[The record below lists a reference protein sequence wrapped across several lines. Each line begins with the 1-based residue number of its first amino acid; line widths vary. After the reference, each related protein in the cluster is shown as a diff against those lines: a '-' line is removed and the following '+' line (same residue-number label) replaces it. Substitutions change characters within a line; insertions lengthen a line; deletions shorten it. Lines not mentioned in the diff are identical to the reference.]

1 MKMSKSFPTIYEV
14 ARTAGVSITTV
25 SRVLNDPQKV
35 NQKTLQTVLS
45 AIDEIGFVPRAEAR
59 ARAIKENRRIGVI
72 SPFITA
78 PSFVQRMRGVATALM
93 NTKYEMVIYTVDSS
107 DRLHGYLAKLPLT
120 HSLDGLI
127 VMSLPFGDDEANRL
141 LEHGVET
148 VLIEF
153 PQPVFSTVEI
163 DDVAGG
169 MMAAQYLMNKGH
181 RRIAF
186 LGDTDLPE
194 YSIHPVNQR
203 LAGFR
208 KALIDAGL
216 SLPPEFVILTP
227 YSQEQARQAAHEL
240 MQLAEPPTAIF
251 SATDLQA
258 FGVLK
263 AAREM
268 GLKIPDDL
276 AVIGFDDLDMADY
289 VGLTTVRQ
297 HLDDS
302 GRIAVEQL
310 LSRLANPSYPVQH
323 VKLPLSIVERETV

>member
-1 MKMSKSFPTIYEV
+1 MSKSSPTIYEV

-25 SRVLNDPQKV
+25 SRVLNEPQKV

-45 AIDEIGFVPRAEAR
+45 AIDQTGFVPRAEAR
-59 ARAIKENRRIGVI
+59 ARAIKENRRIGVL

-93 NTKYEMVIYTVDSS
+93 NTRYEMVIYTVDSS
-107 DRLHGYLAKLPLT
+107 DRLHGHLAMLPLT
-120 HSLDGLI
+120 HTLDGLI

-141 LEHGVET
+141 IEHGVET
-148 VLIEF
+148 ILIEF
-153 PQPVFSTVEI
+153 PQPIFSTVEI
-163 DDVAGG
+163 DDVEGG
-169 MMAAQYLMNKGH
+169 MMAAQFLIKKGH

-194 YSIHPVNQR
+194 YAIHPVSQR

-208 KALIDAGL
+208 QAMDAAGL
-216 SLPPEFVILTP
+216 CLPPEYVILTP
-227 YSQEQARQAAHEL
+227 YSQEQARQAAHKL
-240 MQLAEPPTAIF
+240 MNLAEPPTAIF

-268 GLKIPDDL
+268 GLQIPDDL

-302 GRIAVEQL
+302 GRIAVELL
-310 LSRLANPSYPVQH
+310 LSRLSNPSHPVQH
-323 VKLPLSIVERETV
+323 VKLPLSIIERETA

>member
-1 MKMSKSFPTIYEV
+1 MNKPSPTIYEV

-25 SRVLNDPQKV
+25 SRVLNEPQKV
-35 NQKTLQTVLS
+35 NQKTLQAVLS

-120 HSLDGLI
+120 HTLDGLI
-127 VMSLPFGDDEANRL
+127 VMSLPFGDDETNRL
-141 LEHGVET
+141 IEHGVET

-169 MMAAQYLMNKGH
+169 RMAAQYLVQKGH

-208 KALIDAGL
+208 QVLDAAGL
-216 SLPPEFVILTP
+216 SLPPEYVILTP
-227 YSQEQARQAAHEL
+227 YSQEQARQAAHKL
-240 MQLAEPPTAIF
+240 MHLAEPPTAIF

-302 GRIAVEQL
+302 GRIAVELL
-310 LSRLANPSYPVQH
+310 LSRLANPSYPLQH
-323 VKLPLSIVERETV
+323 VKLPLAIIERESA

>member
-1 MKMSKSFPTIYEV
+1 
-14 ARTAGVSITTV
+14 
-25 SRVLNDPQKV
+25 
-35 NQKTLQTVLS
+35 
-45 AIDEIGFVPRAEAR
+45 
-59 ARAIKENRRIGVI
+59 
-72 SPFITA
+72 
-78 PSFVQRMRGVATALM
+78 
-93 NTKYEMVIYTVDSS
+93 
-107 DRLHGYLAKLPLT
+107 
-120 HSLDGLI
+120 
-127 VMSLPFGDDEANRL
+127 
-141 LEHGVET
+141 
-148 VLIEF
+148 
-153 PQPVFSTVEI
+153 
-163 DDVAGG
+163 
-169 MMAAQYLMNKGH
+169 MAAQYLMNKGH

>member
-1 MKMSKSFPTIYEV
+1 MNKSSPTIYEV
-14 ARTAGVSITTV
+14 ARTAGVSTATV
-25 SRVLNDPQKV
+25 SRVLNEPQKV
-35 NQKTLQTVLS
+35 NQKTLHAVLS
-45 AIDEIGFVPRAEAR
+45 AIDEIGFVPRADAR
-59 ARAIKENRRIGVI
+59 ARALKENRRIGVI

-120 HSLDGLI
+120 HTLDGLI

-141 LEHGVET
+141 IEHNVET
-148 VLIEF
+148 ILIEF
-153 PQPVFSTVEI
+153 PQPIFSTVEI

-169 MMAAQYLMNKGH
+169 RMAAQYLMKKGH

-194 YSIHPVNQR
+194 YAIHPVSQR

-208 KALIDAGL
+208 QTLEGAGL
-216 SLPPEFVILTP
+216 SLPPEYVILTP
-227 YSQEQARQAAHEL
+227 YSQEQARQAAHKL
-240 MQLAEPPTAIF
+240 MALAEPPTAIF

-289 VGLTTVRQ
+289 VGLTTIRQ
-297 HLDDS
+297 PLDDS
-302 GRIAVEQL
+302 GRIAVELL
-310 LSRLANPSYPVQH
+310 LSRLANPSHPIQH
-323 VKLPLSIVERETV
+323 VNLPLSIVERETA

>member
-1 MKMSKSFPTIYEV
+1 VNKPSPTIYEV
-14 ARTAGVSITTV
+14 ARTAGVSTTTV

-45 AIDEIGFVPRAEAR
+45 AIDEIGFVPRADAR

-120 HSLDGLI
+120 HTLDGLI
-127 VMSLPFGDDEANRL
+127 VMSLSFGDEEANRL
-141 LEHGVET
+141 IEHGVET
-148 VLIEF
+148 VLIEY
-153 PQPVFSTVEI
+153 PQPIFSTVEI
-163 DDVAGG
+163 NDVAGG
-169 MMAAQYLMNKGH
+169 RMAAQYLIRKGH

-208 KALIDAGL
+208 QAMVAAGL
-216 SLPPEFVILTP
+216 SIPPEYVILTP
-227 YSQEQARQAAHEL
+227 YSQEQARQAALKL
-240 MQLAEPPTAIF
+240 MHLAEPPTAIF

-302 GRIAVEQL
+302 GRIAVDLL
-310 LSRLANPSYPVQH
+310 LSRLSNPSHPIQH
-323 VKLPLSIVERETV
+323 VKLPLAIIERETA

>member
-1 MKMSKSFPTIYEV
+1 MAKPSPTIYEV
-14 ARTAGVSITTV
+14 AETAHVSIATV
-25 SRVLNDPQKV
+25 SRVLNNPQKV
-35 NQKTLQTVLS
+35 SAKTRQAVLS
-45 AIDEIGFVPRAEAR
+45 AIDKIGFVPRAEAR

-72 SPFITA
+72 APFITA
-78 PSFVQRMRGVATALM
+78 PSFVQRLRGVVTALM
-93 NTKYEMVIYTVDSS
+93 NTSYELVIYTVDSS

-127 VMSLPFGDDEANRL
+127 IMSLPFSEDEANRL
-141 LEHGVET
+141 IEHGVET
-148 VLIEF
+148 VLIEY
-153 PQPVFSTVEI
+153 PQTMFSTVEI

-169 MMAAQYLMNKGH
+169 RMAAQYLLEKGH

-186 LGDTDLPE
+186 MGDTDLPE
-194 YSIHPVNQR
+194 YAIHPVSRR

-208 KALIDAGL
+208 LRLEEAGL
-216 SLPPEFVILTP
+216 SLPPEQVILTP

-240 MQLAEPPTAIF
+240 LNLAEPPTAIF

-268 GLKIPDDL
+268 GLKIPGDL
-276 AVIGFDDLDMADY
+276 AIIGFDDLDMAEY

-302 GRIAVEQL
+302 GRIAVELL
-310 LSRLANPSYPVQH
+310 LSRLANPAHPVEH
-323 VKLPLSIVERETV
+323 VQLPLSIVERETA

>member
-1 MKMSKSFPTIYEV
+1 MNKPSPTIYEV

-25 SRVLNDPQKV
+25 SRVLNEPQKV
-35 NQKTLQTVLS
+35 NQKTRQAVLS
-45 AIDEIGFVPRAEAR
+45 AIDEIGFIPRAEAR

-72 SPFITA
+72 APFITA
-78 PSFVQRMRGVATALM
+78 PSFVQRLRGVATALM
-93 NTKYEMVIYTVDSS
+93 NTKYELVIYTVDSS
-107 DRLHGYLAKLPLT
+107 DRFHGYLAKLPLT
-120 HSLDGLI
+120 HTLDGLI
-127 VMSLPFGDDEANRL
+127 VMSLPFEDDEANRL
-141 LEHGVET
+141 IEHHVES
-148 VLIEF
+148 VLIEY
-153 PQPVFSTVEI
+153 PQQVFSTVEI

-169 MMAAQYLMNKGH
+169 MMATQYLINKGH

-194 YSIHPVNQR
+194 YSIHPVSQR
-203 LAGFR
+203 LTGFR
-208 KALIDAGL
+208 RALETAGL
-216 SLPPEFVILTP
+216 SIPPEYVILTP
-227 YSQEQARQAAHEL
+227 YSQEQARQAAHKL
-240 MQLAEPPTAIF
+240 MHMAEAPTAIF

-276 AVIGFDDLDMADY
+276 AIIGFDDLDMADY

-302 GRIAVEQL
+302 GRIAVELL
-310 LSRLANPSYPVQH
+310 LSRLANPSHPVQH
-323 VKLPLSIVERETV
+323 VHLPLSIIERETA

>member
-1 MKMSKSFPTIYEV
+1 MSKPFPTIYEV

-25 SRVLNDPQKV
+25 SRVLNEPQKV

-107 DRLHGYLAKLPLT
+107 DRLHGYLAKLPLN

-127 VMSLPFGDDEANRL
+127 VMSLPFRDEEANRL
-141 LEHGVET
+141 IEHGVET

-153 PQPVFSTVEI
+153 PQSVFSTVEI

-169 MMAAQYLMNKGH
+169 VMAAQYLIKKGH

-208 KALIDAGL
+208 QTMEAAGL
-216 SLPPEFVILTP
+216 SNPPEYVILTP
-227 YSQEQARQAAHEL
+227 YSQEQARQAAHKL
-240 MQLAEPPTAIF
+240 MHLAEPPSAIF

-302 GRIAVEQL
+302 GRIAVELL
-310 LSRLANPSYPVQH
+310 LSRLTNPSHPVQH
-323 VKLPLSIVERETV
+323 VKLPLAIIERETA

>member
-169 MMAAQYLMNKGH
+169 DDG
-181 RRIAF
+181 
-186 LGDTDLPE
+186 G
-194 YSIHPVNQR
+194 PV
-203 LAGFR
+203 
-208 KALIDAGL
+208 
-216 SLPPEFVILTP
+216 
-227 YSQEQARQAAHEL
+227 
-240 MQLAEPPTAIF
+240 
-251 SATDLQA
+251 
-258 FGVLK
+258 
-263 AAREM
+263 
-268 GLKIPDDL
+268 PD
-276 AVIGFDDLDMADY
+276 
-289 VGLTTVRQ
+289 
-297 HLDDS
+297 
-302 GRIAVEQL
+302 E
-310 LSRLANPSYPVQH
+310 
-323 VKLPLSIVERETV
+323 

>member
-1 MKMSKSFPTIYEV
+1 MSKSSPTIYEV
-14 ARTAGVSITTV
+14 ARMAGVSTATV
-25 SRVLNDPQKV
+25 SRVMNEPQKV
-35 NQKTLQTVLS
+35 NQKTLQAVLS
-45 AIDEIGFVPRAEAR
+45 TIDQVGFIPRAEAR
-59 ARAIKENRRIGVI
+59 ARAIKENRRIGII

-93 NTKYEMVIYTVDSS
+93 STMYEMVIYTVDSS

-120 HSLDGLI
+120 HTLDGLI
-127 VMSLPFGDDEANRL
+127 VMSLPFENDEANRL
-141 LEHGVET
+141 IEHGVET
-148 VLIEF
+148 VLIEY

-163 DDVAGG
+163 DDVTGGNMAG
-169 MMAAQYLMNKGH
+169 QFLIKKGH

-194 YSIHPVNQR
+194 YAIHPVNQR

-208 KALIDAGL
+208 QALDAAGL
-216 SLPPEFVILTP
+216 SLPPEYVILTP
-227 YSQEQARQAAHEL
+227 YSQEQARQAAHKL
-240 MQLAEPPTAIF
+240 MHLDEPPTAIF

-302 GRIAVEQL
+302 GRIAVEL
-310 LSRLANPSYPVQH
+310 LISRLGHPSHPVNH
-323 VKLPLSIVERETV
+323 VKLPLSIIERETA